1 MKQMKL
7 FLVALLTVVMGVSVT
22 SCMNGDDN
30 PIMSLNTFVR
40 YDGYGTSYFKMADG
54 TKLAPKDNTSMLL
67 LDAGMYII
75 NSQYNRDEVVAN
87 SPVSIDLLSTPVKI
101 DGPSVTEQEITPDAA
116 LFALNYQGAYPSF
129 FDKTTLIIPCLM
141 WAKGTTSS
149 EVAEDAKKHILTL
162 SYEPIEEGATELV
175 LHLTDQI
182 TSNKEDKRTV
192 LNVEYK
198 AYNLNPVIS
207 QFGGKL
213 NKIIIKAKVNSQSN
227 KVDDE
232 TYTKDDKFEID
243 YTKIAK

>member
-22 SCMNGDDN
+22 SCMNGENN
-30 PIMSLNTFVR
+30 PIQPLNTFVR
-40 YDGYGTSYFKMADG
+40 YDGYSAFKMADG
-54 TKLAPKDNTSMLL
+54 TKLVPKDNSSTILL
-67 LDAGMYII
+67 SAGMYII
-75 NSQYNRDEVVAN
+75 NSQYNQDEVVAN
-87 SPVSIDLLSTPVKI
+87 SPVAIDLLSTPVKI

-116 LFALNYQGAYPSF
+116 LFALNYQGAYPLF
-129 FDKTTLIIPCLM
+129 FDETTLIIPCLM
-141 WAKGTTSS
+141 WAKGSTSA

-162 SYEPIEEGATELV
+162 SYEAIEEGATELV

-198 AYNLNPVIS
+198 AYDLSSAIS
-207 QFGGKL
+207 RFGGKL
-213 NKIIIKAKVNSQSN
+213 KKIIIKAKVNSQSN

-232 TYTKDDKFEID
+232 TYTKDDKYEID
-243 YTKIAK
+243 YSKIAK